1 VKRLLL
7 LRHAKSSWSDQAM
20 DDHERPLTSRGR
32 KAADRIGEYLRSNEL
47 LPDLVLCSSAVRA
60 RETLGRILPFLGS
73 DLTVRVEDEL
83 YGASVDQLLARLRE
97 VPPDVGSTMMVG
109 HNPGIEELARTALDP
124 ARSRAPLDA
133 GIPTAGLAAID
144 FRVRAWTRV
153 GPGSGTLAAF
163 VTPGEL

>member
-1 VKRLLL
+1 VKRLFL
-7 LRHAKSSWSDQAM
+7 LRHAKSSWADQAM

-32 KAADRIGEYLRSNEL
+32 KAADRIGEYLRSNGY

-60 RETLGRILPFLGS
+60 RETLGRVLPFLGS

-83 YGASVDQLLARLRE
+83 YGASVDQLLARLQE

-109 HNPGIEELARTALDP
+109 HNPGIEQLARTAV
-124 ARSRAPLDA
+124 APIKGTSLET
-133 GIPTAGLAAID
+133 GFPTAALAAID
-144 FRVRAWTRV
+144 FRVRAWSRV